1 MEDKDYKY
9 IFKEFINLTD
19 DGFVVVDKNNRI
31 TDINDKYCEFLKT
44 SSSEAVG
51 KPVTEVIQ
59 TSKLPELMQMGVK
72 ETGMVIKIGE
82 DTGFTEDALVLVN
95 RAGIRGADGEMIGA
109 IAQVRFRLQ
118 TMDSAQKLMEKYNEL
133 EYYKDQYLKNTGSY
147 FEEAL
152 GSSDVFKEVKKQ
164 GIKAARTSFPV
175 LLTGETGTGK
185 EVFANAIHNASD
197 RRDKPMISINCAAIP
212 GELLESE
219 LFGYEEGSFTG
230 AKKGGKKGKI
240 ELANEGTLFLDE
252 IGDMPLS
259 MQAKLLRVLQEK
271 EIEKI
276 GGYKT
281 IPVDI
286 RIIAATRKNLEEM
299 IEQGL
304 FREDLYYRLN
314 VINIEMPP
322 LRKRK
327 SDIPILAKHFLD
339 RLNREYKSS
348 IILSKE
354 VLECFEGYMWPG
366 NIRELDNVIKSA
378 YASCDSFRIKLID
391 LPSKMVASHR
401 VSEESRDETKRLAGL
416 MEEYEKNIITE
427 ELRKYS
433 WNCKKAADELGI
445 HKSLLYKKIA
455 KYGIDLNRERY
466 SDGKF

>member
-1 MEDKDYKY
+1 MEDRDYKY
-9 IFKEFINLTD
+9 ILKEFLNITD
-19 DGFVVVDKNNRI
+19 DGFVIMDKNGLI
-31 TDINDKYCEFLKT
+31 SDINDKYCNFLKT
-44 SSSEAVG
+44 SKEEAVG
-51 KPVTEVIQ
+51 KNINEVIQ
-59 TSKLPELMQMGVK
+59 TTKLPHLMKNNGS
-72 ETGMVIKIGE
+72 EEGEIIRIGE
-82 DTGFTEDALVLVN
+82 DTGFTEDALVIVN
-95 RAGIRGADGEMIGA
+95 RTGVWDEEGKAIGA
-109 IAQVRFRLQ
+109 IAQVKFRLQ
-118 TMDSAQKLMEKYNEL
+118 TMDSAQKLMKKYNEL
-133 EYYKDQYLKNTGSY
+133 EYYKDEYLKNTGNY

-152 GSSDVFKEVKKQ
+152 GSSEVFNEAKKQ
-164 GIKAARTSFPV
+164 GMKAARTSFPV

-185 EVFANAIHNASD
+185 EVFANAIHNAGD

-212 GELLESE
+212 GDLLESE

-252 IGDMPLS
+252 IGDMPLN

-299 IEQGL
+299 IENGQ

-327 SDIPILAKHFLD
+327 SDIPVLARHFLS
-339 RLNREYKSS
+339 RLNKEYKTN
-348 IILSKE
+348 IMLSNE
-354 VLECFEGYMWPG
+354 VLDCFTGYSWPG
-366 NIRELDNVIKSA
+366 NIRELDNIIKSA
-378 YASCDSFRIKLID
+378 YASCDSFKIRLMD
-391 LPSKMVASHR
+391 LPSKMVASHK
-401 VSEESRDETKRLAGL
+401 VGEGKSSDIKRLSNL
-416 MEEYEKNIITE
+416 MDEYEKSIILE
-427 ELRKYS
+427 ELRRNG
-433 WNCKKAADELGI
+433 WNCRRAADELGI
-445 HKSLLYKKIA
+445 HKSLLYKKID

-466 SDGKF
+466 GDSN

>member
-1 MEDKDYKY
+1 MEDRDYRY
-9 IFKEFINLTD
+9 ILKEFMNITD
-19 DGFVVVDKNNRI
+19 DGFVIMDKNGLI
-31 TDINDKYCEFLKT
+31 SDINDKYCNFLKT
-44 SSSEAVG
+44 SKEEAVG
-51 KPVTEVIQ
+51 KNINEVIQ
-59 TSKLPELMQMGVK
+59 TTKLPHLMENNGS
-72 ETGMVIKIGE
+72 EEGEIIRIGE
-82 DTGFTEDALVLVN
+82 DTGFTEDALVIVN
-95 RAGIRGADGEMIGA
+95 RTGVWDEEGKAIGA
-109 IAQVRFRLQ
+109 IAQVKFRLQ
-118 TMDSAQKLMEKYNEL
+118 TMDSAQKLMKKYNEL
-133 EYYKDQYLKNTGSY
+133 EYYKDEYLKNTGNY

-152 GSSDVFKEVKKQ
+152 GSSEGFNEAKKQ
-164 GIKAARTSFPV
+164 GMKAARTSFPV

-185 EVFANAIHNASD
+185 EVFANAIHNAGD

-212 GELLESE
+212 GDLLESE

-252 IGDMPLS
+252 IGDMPLN

-299 IEQGL
+299 IENGQ

-327 SDIPILAKHFLD
+327 SDIPVLARHFLN
-339 RLNREYKSS
+339 RLNKEYKTN
-348 IILSKE
+348 IMLSNE
-354 VLECFEGYMWPG
+354 VLDCFIGYSWPG
-366 NIRELDNVIKSA
+366 NIRELDNIIKSA
-378 YASCDSFRIKLID
+378 YASCDSFKIRLMD
-391 LPSKMVASHR
+391 LPSKMVASHK
-401 VSEESRDETKRLAGL
+401 VGEGKSSEIKRLSNL
-416 MEEYEKNIITE
+416 MDEYEKSIILE
-427 ELRKYS
+427 ELRRNG
-433 WNCKKAADELGI
+433 WNCRRAADELGI
-445 HKSLLYKKIA
+445 HKSLLYKKID

-466 SDGKF
+466 GDSN

>member
-1 MEDKDYKY
+1 M
-9 IFKEFINLTD
+9 
-19 DGFVVVDKNNRI
+19 
-31 TDINDKYCEFLKT
+31 
-44 SSSEAVG
+44 
-51 KPVTEVIQ
+51 
-59 TSKLPELMQMGVK
+59 
-72 ETGMVIKIGE
+72 
-82 DTGFTEDALVLVN
+82 
-95 RAGIRGADGEMIGA
+95 
-109 IAQVRFRLQ
+109 
-118 TMDSAQKLMEKYNEL
+118 
-133 EYYKDQYLKNTGSY
+133 
-147 FEEAL
+147 
-152 GSSDVFKEVKKQ
+152 
-164 GIKAARTSFPV
+164 

-304 FREDLYYRLN
+304 FREDLYYRLTE
-314 VINIEMPP
+314 INIEMPP

>member
-59 TSKLPELMQMGVK
+59 TSKLPELMQTGVK
-72 ETGMVIKIGE
+72 EAGMVIKIGE

-197 RRDKPMISINCAAIP
+197 RRDKPMISINSAAIP
-212 GELLESE
+212 GELLESQ

-416 MEEYEKNIITE
+416 MEEYEKNIIPE